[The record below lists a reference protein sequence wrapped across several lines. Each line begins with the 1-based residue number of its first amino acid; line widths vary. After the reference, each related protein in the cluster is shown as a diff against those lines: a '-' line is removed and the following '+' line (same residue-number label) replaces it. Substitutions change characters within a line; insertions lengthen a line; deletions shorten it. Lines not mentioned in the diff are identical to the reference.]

1 MRRRKLAALWIISRT
16 KIIIE
21 NIEMDTLRSL
31 DLGLIQINSKEKSGT
46 APEKFSAAAVA
57 KEKQRHMIQNNEAVR
72 KIPVNVVGINMRTG
86 QFTTSVFQHLAG
98 FGASKA

>member
-46 APEKFSAAAVA
+46 APEKIFCCCCGEGEAASHDP
-57 KEKQRHMIQNNEAVR
+57 EQ
-72 KIPVNVVGINMRTG
+72 
-86 QFTTSVFQHLAG
+86 
-98 FGASKA
+98 

>member
-1 MRRRKLAALWIISRT
+1 
-16 KIIIE
+16 
-21 NIEMDTLRSL
+21 
-31 DLGLIQINSKEKSGT
+31 
-46 APEKFSAAAVA
+46 
-57 KEKQRHMIQNNEAVR
+57 MIQNNEAVR